1 MSENQANPAGAD
13 PTGELPATGV
23 PGHYPD
29 PAVPAATSGPT
40 PAPPEPPTGMAASP
54 AGSPVA
60 PDDPGG
66 AYRVPQAP
74 PPAYPPATVYPPTAA
89 QPTTAQPYPT
99 TAQPYPGAA
108 QTYPTGAPPYGL
120 PQPAA
125 SQPGKRTLAPPVR
138 RGLIAGVAA
147 LAIALGGGAVGG
159 FVGYAMHPDTVSSPL
174 QITGNNG
181 NGNAAPVVDRANLA
195 SIAAAMQPTIV
206 DIQTDV
212 GEGSGVVISADGYI
226 VTNNHVTNGARTVQ
240 VTFNSGQ
247 QVTAD
252 VIGADAETDIAV
264 VKVDANNLVFAKWGD
279 SDAIQIGDTVL
290 AMGSPLGLQGTVT
303 AGIISGLH
311 RTITSSDN
319 QRSMFD
325 QGNATVIGDAIQTD
339 APINEGNSGGALV
352 DTNGEVIGIN
362 TAIATA
368 GTSGNIGVGFAIT
381 SNKAKAVA
389 QTLIAGKSVNHP
401 YLGVQVSDAPSGGAK
416 IESVVDG
423 SAAAS
428 AGLQAGDVVTKF
440 GDRTIRT
447 ADDLLG
453 AVQSATVGSQVSLTV
468 NRGADQKTLTVTIG
482 QK

>member
-1 MSENQANPAGAD
+1 
-13 PTGELPATGV
+13 
-23 PGHYPD
+23 
-29 PAVPAATSGPT
+29 
-40 PAPPEPPTGMAASP
+40 
-54 AGSPVA
+54 
-60 PDDPGG
+60 
-66 AYRVPQAP
+66 
-74 PPAYPPATVYPPTAA
+74 
-89 QPTTAQPYPT
+89 
-99 TAQPYPGAA
+99 
-108 QTYPTGAPPYGL
+108 
-120 PQPAA
+120 
-125 SQPGKRTLAPPVR
+125 
-138 RGLIAGVAA
+138 
-147 LAIALGGGAVGG
+147 
-159 FVGYAMHPDTVSSPL
+159 
-174 QITGNNG
+174 
-181 NGNAAPVVDRANLA
+181 
-195 SIAAAMQPTIV
+195 MQPTIV